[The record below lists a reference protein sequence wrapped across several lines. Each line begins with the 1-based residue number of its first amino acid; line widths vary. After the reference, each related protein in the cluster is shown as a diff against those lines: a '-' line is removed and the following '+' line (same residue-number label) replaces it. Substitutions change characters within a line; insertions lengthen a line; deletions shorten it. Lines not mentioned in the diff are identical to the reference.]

1 MEKYYIAF
9 FLSVEVINDFKF
21 NNLISCFGSAEVA
34 YKKISNEPFFKKDF
48 LTKKDINAILE
59 KMDVFNP
66 FQIKLYCKENNV
78 EVLHIDEKNYP
89 YLLKA
94 ISDPPKILY
103 VKGIL
108 TNKTSSLSIVGS
120 RKASLYGIKVAES
133 FAEDL
138 ARHGLQIVSGGAIG
152 IDTAAHLGAIKGNGK
167 TVVVLGSGINEF
179 YPKRNTL
186 LFNKIIASGGA
197 VISEFP
203 LGTKPIPTNFPKR
216 NRIINGLSKGV
227 LLVEASKKSGAL
239 ITIEYA
245 ISENREVYCIPGDI
259 FQPNSFASHSLI
271 KDGAILTDRPE
282 VILAD
287 FGYFKH
293 KSK

>member
-9 FLSVEVINDFKF
+9 FLSVEGFNDLKF
-21 NNLISCFGSAEVA
+21 NNLVNSFGTAEKA
-34 YKKISNEPFFKKDF
+34 YKRISSDSFFKKDF

-59 KMDVFNP
+59 KMNLFNP
-66 FQIKLYCKENNV
+66 FQIKLYCKENNI
-78 EVLHIDEKNYP
+78 EVIHIDEKKYP
-89 YLLKA
+89 DLLKA
-94 ISDPPKILY
+94 ISNPPKILY

-108 TNKTSSLSIVGS
+108 SNNSSSLSVVGA
-120 RKASLYGIKVAES
+120 RKTSLYGIKVAEIFS
-133 FAEDL
+133 EDL
-138 ARHGLQIVSGGAIG
+138 ARSGLQIVSGGAIG
-152 IDTAAHLGAIKGNGK
+152 IDTAAHIGALKGNGK
-167 TVVVLGSGINEF
+167 TIVVLGSGIDEF
-179 YPKRNTL
+179 YPKRNSK
-186 LFNKIIASGGA
+186 LFNKIIESGGA

-239 ITIEYA
+239 ITIGYA
-245 ISENREVYCIPGDI
+245 ISENRDVYCIPGDI
-259 FQPNSFASHSLI
+259 FQPNTFAVHSLI

-293 KSK
+293 K

>member
-9 FLSVEVINDFKF
+9 FLSVEGFNDLKF
-21 NNLISCFGSAEVA
+21 NNLINSFGTAEKA
-34 YKKISNEPFFKKDF
+34 YKRISSDSFFKKDF

-59 KMDVFNP
+59 KMNLFNP
-66 FQIKLYCKENNV
+66 FQIKLYCKENNI
-78 EVLHIDEKNYP
+78 EVIHIDEKKYP
-89 YLLKA
+89 DLLKA
-94 ISDPPKILY
+94 ISNPPKILY

-108 TNKTSSLSIVGS
+108 SNNSSSLSVVGA
-120 RKASLYGIKVAES
+120 RKTSLYGIKVAEIFS
-133 FAEDL
+133 EDL
-138 ARHGLQIVSGGAIG
+138 ARSGLQIVSGGAIG
-152 IDTAAHLGAIKGNGK
+152 IDTAAHIGALKGNGK
-167 TVVVLGSGINEF
+167 TIVVLGSGIDEF
-179 YPKRNTL
+179 YPKRNSK
-186 LFNKIIASGGA
+186 LFNKIIESGGA

-239 ITIEYA
+239 ITIGYA
-245 ISENREVYCIPGDI
+245 ISENRDVYCIPGDI
-259 FQPNSFASHSLI
+259 FQPNTFAVHSLI

-293 KSK
+293 K

>member
-9 FLSVEVINDFKF
+9 FLSVEGFNDLKF
-21 NNLISCFGSAEVA
+21 NNLVNSFGTAEKA
-34 YKKISNEPFFKKDF
+34 YKRISSDSFFKKDF

-59 KMDVFNP
+59 KMNLFNP
-66 FQIKLYCKENNV
+66 FQIKLYCKENNI
-78 EVLHIDEKNYP
+78 EVIHIDEKKYP
-89 YLLKA
+89 DLLKA
-94 ISDPPKILY
+94 ISNPPKILY

-108 TNKTSSLSIVGS
+108 SNNSSSLSVVGA
-120 RKASLYGIKVAES
+120 RKASLYGIKVAEIFS
-133 FAEDL
+133 EDL
-138 ARHGLQIVSGGAIG
+138 ARSGLQIVSGGAIG
-152 IDTAAHLGAIKGNGK
+152 IDTAAHIGALKGNGK
-167 TVVVLGSGINEF
+167 TIVVLGSGIDEF
-179 YPKRNTL
+179 YPKRNSK
-186 LFNKIIASGGA
+186 LFNKIIESGGA

-239 ITIEYA
+239 ITIGYA
-245 ISENREVYCIPGDI
+245 ISENRDVYCIPGDI
-259 FQPNSFASHSLI
+259 FQPNTFAVHSLI

-293 KSK
+293 K